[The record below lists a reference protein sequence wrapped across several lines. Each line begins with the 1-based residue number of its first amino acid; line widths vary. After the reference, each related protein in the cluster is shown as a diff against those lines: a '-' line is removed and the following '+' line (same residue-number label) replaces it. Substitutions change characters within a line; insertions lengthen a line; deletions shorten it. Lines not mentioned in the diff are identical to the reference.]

1 MCYCFAC
8 KRLTLKLLKVASQTS
23 TSQSIPPHRGPT
35 PCSLYISPQTST
47 GLEHPRTWRFLV
59 ACASNSRSTTMKL
72 YADTSGLRSCWSRLA
87 PGLAAELA
95 RVCAAQALSIA
106 KDTFETTSFQRR
118 CEGQGPETGKERATA
133 VRNQE
138 KEGDWTSD
146 FCPRNGSHPR
156 SSQRLPGASKRAH
169 RLHASGHYDGPLLI
183 IS

>member
-23 TSQSIPPHRGPT
+23 TNQSIPPHRGPT
-35 PCSLYISPQTST
+35 PRSLYISPQTST
-47 GLEHPRTWRFLV
+47 GLEHPRTWSLLV

-95 RVCAAQALSIA
+95 RVYAAQALSKA
-106 KDTFETTSFQRR
+106 KDKFETTSFQRR
-118 CEGQGPETGKERATA
+118 CEGPETGKDRARV

-146 FCPRNGSHPR
+146 FL
-156 SSQRLPGASKRAH
+156 SQERIPSTFF
-169 RLHASGHYDGPLLI
+169 SETSWCI
-183 IS
+183 